1 MGERVLVVDEW
12 VETGAQVQ
20 AAVELIEGA
29 GGVVAGIAAINMDDN
44 PGVRRLREKYVCF
57 AVMNGC

>member
-1 MGERVLVVDEW
+1 MVDEW

-20 AAVELIEGA
+20 AAVALVEGA

-44 PGVRRLREKYVCF
+44 PEVRRLRERYVCH